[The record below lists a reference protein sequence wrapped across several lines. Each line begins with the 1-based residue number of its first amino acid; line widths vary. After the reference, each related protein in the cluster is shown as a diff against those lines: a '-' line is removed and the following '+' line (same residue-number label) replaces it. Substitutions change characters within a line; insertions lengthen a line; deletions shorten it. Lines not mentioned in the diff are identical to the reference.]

1 MMKVSTRKKK
11 FLDESLK
18 MIHKKGYKATT
29 MRDLADQMGF
39 EVSNIYNFIDS
50 KESLLESY
58 LFEIADEF
66 HQGIDHIIKS
76 SYTPT
81 EKIKALVSL
90 NITLTT
96 TKPYVVG
103 LLVNEW
109 RNLKEP
115 KLTEFVNGRN
125 EYAGK
130 VRSVIEEGIESGEFQ
145 PYNLDVITH
154 AVLSSVRWVYSW
166 YIDKRENVNPYELEK
181 QLSDFILNGIKQN
194 P

>member
-1 MMKVSTRKKK
+1 MKTSARKKK

-50 KESLLESY
+50 KESLLETY
-58 LFEIADEF
+58 LFEISEEF
-66 HQGIDHIIKS
+66 HQGIDHIMES
-76 SYTPT
+76 SYGPV
-81 EKIKALVSL
+81 EKIMALVSL
-90 NITLTT
+90 NIKLTT

-115 KLTEFVNGRN
+115 RLTEFVDKRANY
-125 EYAGK
+125 EDK
-130 VRSVIEEGIESGEFQ
+130 VRSIINEGIKNGQFQ
-145 PYNLDVITH
+145 AYDLDIITH

-166 YIDKRENVNPYELEK
+166 YIDKQENVNPYELEK
-181 QLSDFILNGIKQN
+181 QLTDFILNGIQAT
-194 P
+194 

>member
-1 MMKVSTRKKK
+1 MKVSARKKK

-50 KESLLESY
+50 KESLLETY

-66 HQGIDHIIKS
+66 HEGIDHIIQS

-81 EKIKALVSL
+81 EKVKALVSL
-90 NITLTT
+90 NIKLTT

-125 EYAGK
+125 EYEGK
-130 VRSVIEEGIESGEFQ
+130 VRSVIEEGIEYGEFQ
-145 PYNLDVITH
+145 SYDLDVITH
-154 AVLSSVRWVYSW
+154 AVLSSVRWVYYW

-181 QLSDFILNGIKQN
+181 QLSDFILNGIQLK